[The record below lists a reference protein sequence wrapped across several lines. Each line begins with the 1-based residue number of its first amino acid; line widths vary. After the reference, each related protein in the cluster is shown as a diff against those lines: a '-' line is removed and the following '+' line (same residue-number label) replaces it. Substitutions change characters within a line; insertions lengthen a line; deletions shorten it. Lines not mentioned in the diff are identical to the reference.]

1 MLCMLHVIKIS
12 NDVDNVLKCHNEK
25 SSNTFIT
32 IGNKDAST
40 DTEEGKS
47 ISGYPGKASYP

>member
-1 MLCMLHVIKIS
+1 MLHVIKIS

-32 IGNKDAST
+32 IGNRDASA

-47 ISGYPGKASYP
+47 ISGYLGKASYP